1 MKYHLRKSL
10 FSQISVESFRSDK
23 SDQNSIYGSMDLI
36 SLGEGGKLET
46 LFPSRENSRDLIYSQ
61 SKFNKRSGKSNPDS
75 RRLRFA
81 SFRESESDSESRET
95 NQMLTIEMK
104 KKFSFHM

>member
-1 MKYHLRKSL
+1 
-10 FSQISVESFRSDK
+10 
-23 SDQNSIYGSMDLI
+23 MDLI
-36 SLGEGGKLET
+36 PLGEGGKLET
-46 LFPSRENSRDLIYSQ
+46 LFPSRENSRDLIYNQ

-81 SFRESESDSESRET
+81 SVRESESDSESQQA
-95 NQMLTIEMK
+95 NQRLENQMK

>member
-1 MKYHLRKSL
+1 M
-10 FSQISVESFRSDK
+10 SFQSDK

-36 SLGEGGKLET
+36 SLGEGGNLET
-46 LFPSRENSRDLIYSQ
+46 FFPSRENSRDFIYSQ

-81 SFRESESDSESRET
+81 SVRESECDSESQAT
-95 NQMLTIEMK
+95 NQRLENQRK
-104 KKFSFHM
+104 KKISFHM

>member
-1 MKYHLRKSL
+1 
-10 FSQISVESFRSDK
+10 
-23 SDQNSIYGSMDLI
+23 MDLI

-61 SKFNKRSGKSNPDS
+61 SNFNKRSGKSNPDS

-81 SFRESESDSESRET
+81 SVRESESDSESQQA
-95 NQMLTIEMK
+95 NQRLQNEMK

>member
-1 MKYHLRKSL
+1 MSL
-10 FSQISVESFRSDK
+10 QSDK

-36 SLGEGGKLET
+36 PMVSLGEGGNLET
-46 LFPSRENSRDLIYSQ
+46 FFPSRENSRDFIYSQ

-75 RRLRFA
+75 KRLRFA
-81 SFRESESDSESRET
+81 SVPESESDLESQQA
-95 NQMLTIEMK
+95 NQRLENQMK